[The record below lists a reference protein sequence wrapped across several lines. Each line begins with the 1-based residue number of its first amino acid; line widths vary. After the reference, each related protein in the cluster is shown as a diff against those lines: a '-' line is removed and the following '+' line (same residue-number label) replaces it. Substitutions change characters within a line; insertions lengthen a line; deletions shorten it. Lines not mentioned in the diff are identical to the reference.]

1 MDYQEKL
8 IWGQFLPIAVGCLIY
23 AVDAAR
29 QMRGGTAWPITGVLL
44 LIVVVQVVYLSVVA
58 AVSRPEPRDERTR
71 LIEYKGFKTA
81 YLLMMALMFVW
92 VWAAMTRAGWLDR
105 VMREPVL
112 LVLVWFGVE
121 AVRTGTQI
129 ALYRRPVQA

>member
-8 IWGQFLPIAVGCLIY
+8 VWGQFLPIAVGCLIY
-23 AVDAAR
+23 AADAAR
-29 QMRGGTAWPITGVLL
+29 QMRGDPAWPVTAVLL
-44 LIVVVQVVYLSVVA
+44 LIVLVQVVYLSVVA

-81 YLLMMALMFVW
+81 YLLMMVLMFGG
-92 VWAAMTRAGWLDR
+92 VWAAMTKAAWIDR
-105 VMREPVL
+105 VVREPVL

-129 ALYRRPVQA
+129 ALYRRHVQA